1 MMTILKKACLLIF
14 LSLVLSGC
22 SFDKDY
28 IILFNKAPITQD
40 NYKIDYIR
48 FEENKPIYYAFLTT
62 KYFEFDFI
70 RVQVVKTSDKTNI
83 LGYSVAYAKDFIIN
97 RNKQYFTD
105 YIILR
110 NKGHYVMQIFY
121 HTNLNAP
128 LVMRDFWVE

>member
-28 IILFNKAPITQD
+28 IILFNKDPITQD

-48 FEENKPIYYAFLTT
+48 FEANKPIYYAFLTT

-83 LGYSVAYAKDFIIN
+83 LGYSVAYTKDFIIN

-110 NKGHYVMQIFY
+110 SKGHYIMQIFY

>member
-14 LSLVLSGC
+14 LSLVMSGC

-28 IILFNKAPITQD
+28 IILFNKDPITQD
-40 NYKIDYIR
+40 NYKVDYIR
-48 FEENKPIYYAFLTT
+48 CEENKPIYYAFLTT

-83 LGYSVAYAKDFIIN
+83 LGYSVAYTKDFIIN

-110 NKGHYVMQIFY
+110 SKGHYIMQIFY

>member
-28 IILFNKAPITQD
+28 IILFNKDPITQD
-40 NYKIDYIR
+40 NYKVDYIR

-97 RNKQYFTD
+97 RNKQYITED
-105 YIILR
+105 IILR
-110 NKGHYVMQIFY
+110 NKGHYIMQIFY

>member
-1 MMTILKKACLLIF
+1 MITFLKKIFLLII
-14 LSLVLSGC
+14 LSLFLSGC
-22 SFDKDY
+22 TFDKDY
-28 IILFNKAPITQD
+28 VILFNKEPITKD

-48 FEENKPIYYAFLTT
+48 FEENKPIYYAFLTS

-70 RVQVVKTSDKTNI
+70 RVQVIKTSDKTNV
-83 LGYSVAYAKDFIIN
+83 LGYTIAYTKDFIIN
-97 RNKQYFTD
+97 RNKEYFTD

-110 NKGHYVMQIFY
+110 SKGHYIMQIFY

>member
-1 MMTILKKACLLIF
+1 MMSILKKACLLIF
-14 LSLVLSGC
+14 LSLVLTGC

-28 IILFNKAPITQD
+28 IILFNKEPITQD

-48 FEENKPIYYAFLTT
+48 FEENKPIYYAFLTS

-83 LGYSVAYAKDFIIN
+83 LGYSIAYTKDFIIN

-110 NKGHYVMQIFY
+110 SKGHYIMQIFY

-128 LVMRDFWVE
+128 LVLRDFWVE

>member
-14 LSLVLSGC
+14 LSLVMSGC

-28 IILFNKAPITQD
+28 IILFNKDPITQD
-40 NYKIDYIR
+40 NYKVDYIR
-48 FEENKPIYYAFLTT
+48 CEENKPIYYAFLTT

-70 RVQVVKTSDKTNI
+70 RVQVVKKPDKTNI
-83 LGYSVAYAKDFIIN
+83 LCYSVAYTKDFIIN

-110 NKGHYVMQIFY
+110 SKGHYIMQIFY

>member
-14 LSLVLSGC
+14 LSLVMSGC

-28 IILFNKAPITQD
+28 IILFNKDPITQD
-40 NYKIDYIR
+40 NYKVDYIR

-83 LGYSVAYAKDFIIN
+83 LGYSVAYTKDFIIN

-110 NKGHYVMQIFY
+110 SKGHYIMQIFY

-128 LVMRDFWVE
+128 LVIRDFWVE

>member
-1 MMTILKKACLLIF
+1 MITIFKKAFLLIF
-14 LSLVLSGC
+14 LSFVLTGC

-28 IILFNKAPITQD
+28 IILFNKEPITKD
-40 NYKIDYIR
+40 NYKIDYIC
-48 FEENKPIYYAFLTT
+48 FEENKPIYYAFLTS
-62 KYFEFDFI
+62 KQFEFDFI

-83 LGYSVAYAKDFIIN
+83 LGYTIAYTKDFIIN

-110 NKGHYVMQIFY
+110 SKGHYIMQIFY

-128 LVMRDFWVE
+128 IVLRDFWVE